1 MERRWYFLFGDLV
14 SNAGVGALV
23 GPVVAALVGETWHPV
38 LGMVAGML
46 GGGVVALPG
55 AVLLSVP
62 FGAMELMLPVM
73 LTGMTSGMLLGM
85 LAAMGATSS
94 GWAAA
99 LGAIAGLVVLAAT
112 YVLNAYVRASHCP
125 PTASSPLKEGPAT

>member
-1 MERRWYFLFGDLV
+1 MERRLYFLFGDLV

-23 GPVVAALVGETWHPV
+23 GLAVASLVGDTWPPV

-46 GGGVVALPG
+46 AGGVVALPA
-55 AVLLSVP
+55 AVVLSVP

-85 LAAMGATSS
+85 LVAVGPMSRGT
-94 GWAAA
+94 AAA
-99 LGAIAGLVVLAAT
+99 LGAGVGLAALVVT
-112 YVLNAYVRASHCP
+112 YGLNAYTRARHRPGTRS
-125 PTASSPLKEGPAT
+125 